1 MAKEKK
7 IKNGFVARMI
17 SSILGAAEGVF
28 CAFLMITNGTDGFY
42 TTIFCI
48 LTVLYAGLIV
58 LAVLGKKKALYN
70 TLFLVG
76 TLLTVVV
83 LVATGAWGYYGV
95 VVVILIAIFGI
106 VGALRGNKVLKAK

>member
-17 SSILGAAEGVF
+17 ASILGAVEGVF
-28 CAFLMITNGTDGFY
+28 CTFLMITNGTDGFY
-42 TTIFCI
+42 TTIFII

-76 TLLTVVV
+76 ILLTIVV
-83 LVATGAWGYYGV
+83 LVATGAYGYYGYLV
-95 VVVILIAIFGI
+95 VALIAIFGI
-106 VGALRGNKVLKAK
+106 VGALRGNKVLKAQ